1 LGAHTEVTKRKSRIA
16 LQSGTA
22 MELKRLIT
30 HFTYKIE
37 AKPEGGFIAHASDPS
52 VPPLEAPTREE
63 LQQKI
68 QANIAS
74 ALASEFPGLKL
85 PLENKSVKFAF
96 HIEHKPGGGF
106 ILQSTDGKELPVV
119 GGTHTEIENKFA
131 EKVFGALGKELM
143 PELSKAFAARAGA
156 GDVKVVV
163 NRKVVFSG
171 GSTKVSATDTGAIP
185 ADNQQGANLLNAM
198 NSPITPEPNKL
209 WPFVGFVLAA
219 LIFAAIIYFLRYR

>member
-1 LGAHTEVTKRKSRIA
+1 
-16 LQSGTA
+16 

-52 VPPLEAPTREE
+52 VPPLEAATREE

-68 QANIAS
+68 QANIAA

-85 PLENKSVKFAF
+85 PLESKSVKFAF

-106 ILQSTDGKELPVV
+106 VLQSTDGKELPVV
-119 GGTHTEIENKFA
+119 GGTHAEIENKFA
-131 EKVFGALGKELM
+131 EKIFGALGKELM

-156 GDVKVVV
+156 GEVKVFV
-163 NRKVVFSG
+163 NRKAIFPSG
-171 GSTKVSATDTGAIP
+171 SAKVGSSDASPIP
-185 ADNQQGANLLNAM
+185 AAEGQMANLLNA
-198 NSPITPEPNKL
+198 NSPITPEPNKF
-209 WPFVGFVLAA
+209 WPFVRFVLTA